1 VCELDKNRLKV
12 KEAVFSFD
20 REVFIVERGKV
31 REIEKKEK
39 RKNSIQMPSASF
51 SSSRNFRRS
60 KRKSNRNN
68 SDPNEPPVQIPVGG
82 AEQSNESTTSR
93 SASTATTSSLASELA
108 SSSSATT
115 NSSATSSNCH
125 QSPPYDLRKKLPT
138 TTATTATTN
147 SGGGSLTE
155 SNSSSSSNSTWL
167 GAASTSTS
175 ATATSSCCGG
185 SSHSIHSSSLANS
198 NNNSSSSSSNN
209 NNQYQVCTY
218 DSSQPTA
225 KKRPRRTYSST
236 ESTTTLSAHYL
247 QITLPDEVLLTIFS
261 YLSEFDLC
269 RVPLVCKRF
278 NSIANDCELWKRLYQ
293 EVFEYDLPLMN
304 PEPCK
309 FSFVKVE
316 DSEFSNPWKESF
328 RQLHHGIHV
337 RPNYVDKK
345 SRNISI
351 FNTINY
357 ADEKNAS
364 NSSGTIITTSSLS
377 NNNFDMMDNDNG
389 SNFTQE
395 SPFNLIFVH
404 TGIYRG
410 EFLVIDSDLKL
421 IGAAPGNVAENII
434 IESESESTQSTVAFA
449 EGAKN
454 AYIGYMT
461 LKFSP
466 ADVSNAVPHHK
477 HYCLEIGENCSPTVD
492 HCIIRSTSVGKL
504 RKEVSF

>member
-1 VCELDKNRLKV
+1 
-12 KEAVFSFD
+12 
-20 REVFIVERGKV
+20 
-31 REIEKKEK
+31 
-39 RKNSIQMPSASF
+39 MPSASF

-147 SGGGSLTE
+147 SGSLTE
-155 SNSSSSSNSTWL
+155 SNSSSSSTSTWL

-175 ATATSSCCGG
+175 AAATSSCCG
-185 SSHSIHSSSLANS
+185 SSSSSQSHSSFSSLANS
-198 NNNSSSSSSNN
+198 SNSN

-218 DSSQPTA
+218 DSSSQPTA
-225 KKRPRRTYSST
+225 KKRPRRTYSNT

-309 FSFVKVE
+309 FSFVKVD

-345 SRNISI
+345 ARSISI
-351 FNTINY
+351 FNTIQSAIDY

-364 NSSGTIITTSSLS
+364 NSSSTIVHGSAASSGS
-377 NNNFDMMDNDNG
+377 SSSNNFDMMDQENG
-389 SNFTQE
+389 SNNFTQE

-492 HCIIRSTSVGKL
+492 HCIIRSTSVGK
-504 RKEVSF
+504 REKKRVKESEI

>member
-1 VCELDKNRLKV
+1 
-12 KEAVFSFD
+12 
-20 REVFIVERGKV
+20 
-31 REIEKKEK
+31 
-39 RKNSIQMPSASF
+39 MPSASF

-68 SDPNEPPVQIPVGG
+68 SDPNEPPNAVQIPVGG

-108 SSSSATT
+108 SSSSAST
-115 NSSATSSNCH
+115 NASATSSNCH

-147 SGGGSLTE
+147 SGSLSE
-155 SNSSSSSNSTWL
+155 SNSSSSSTWL
-167 GAASTSTS
+167 GSASTSTS
-175 ATATSSCCGG
+175 TAVAATATTSSSCCG
-185 SSHSIHSSSLANS
+185 SSQSHSFSSLAN
-198 NNNSSSSSSNN
+198 NSSSNN
-209 NNQYQVCTY
+209 SNNSNQYQVCTY
-218 DSSQPTA
+218 DSSSQPSA
-225 KKRPRRTYSST
+225 KKRPRRTYSNT

-345 SRNISI
+345 SRSISI
-351 FNTINY
+351 FNTIQSAIDY

-364 NSSGTIITTSSLS
+364 NSSAGTIVHGSSS
-377 NNNFDMMDNDNG
+377 ASGGSSSSNNFDMMDQDNNG
-389 SNFTQE
+389 GNFAQE

-410 EFLVIDSDLKL
+410 EFLVIDSDLKM

-434 IESESESTQSTVAFA
+434 IESESESTQSTVSFA

-492 HCIIRSTSVGKL
+492 HCIIRSTSVGEL
-504 RKEVSF
+504 ST

>member
-1 VCELDKNRLKV
+1 
-12 KEAVFSFD
+12 
-20 REVFIVERGKV
+20 
-31 REIEKKEK
+31 
-39 RKNSIQMPSASF
+39 MPSASF

-147 SGGGSLTE
+147 SGGCSLTE

-175 ATATSSCCGG
+175 ATATSSCCGS
-185 SSHSIHSSSLANS
+185 SSHSIHSSLANS
-198 NNNSSSSSSNN
+198 NNNSSSNNSNN

-351 FNTINY
+351 FNTIQSAIDY

-364 NSSGTIITTSSLS
+364 NSSGTIITSSSSS

-504 RKEVSF
+504 RIVYSK